1 MIENIEPKEDTRDN
15 GPTIIHESG
24 CYQGFGSECKEYL
37 GIDLEGRFYYG
48 LEIGEGDLCWDGPYE
63 TRAKAQE
70 GLDAAFAR
78 WDELVS
84 QREQAWEDRQIALFE
99 GRESRSAGL

>member
-24 CYQGFGSECKEYL
+24 WYQGFGSECKEYL

-84 QREQAWEDRQIALFE
+84 QREQAWEDRQIALFK